1 MTLRDLY
8 PQVLSE
14 AKPQNHHTHAGQ
26 CISTGCYSEKQSH
39 LKGSLTG
46 NICLCVHKI
55 TTNVM
60 GGGCIK
66 YTKEK
71 GSLTGRGVR
80 RGNRNPVRSSVFP
93 KVTEPLGSN
102 RPPAPPC
109 TL

>member
-26 CISTGCYSEKQSH
+26 CISTGCYSDKQSH

-60 GGGCIK
+60 GGVHKIHQRKGVFNR
-66 YTKEK
+66 K
-71 GSLTGRGVR
+71 GSEKR
-80 RGNRNPVRSSVFP
+80 
-93 KVTEPLGSN
+93 K
-102 RPPAPPC
+102 
-109 TL
+109 